1 MTKHVSS
8 LDRLTFRSPF
18 LDVELPVY
26 CLTLYILLFCLIKA
40 GQPINIM
47 LAFSLDLAPT
57 RLSLNAILCCIA
69 KTVFETFPYENF
81 KPTNPAFREESESER
96 ERERERNNANLFI
109 LAGFVACDEH
119 CLNLLISSMN
129 FGMVLKFMFLANSQT
144 GVLKPNV

>member
-1 MTKHVSS
+1 MKTSS
-8 LDRLTFRSPF
+8 RR
-18 LDVELPVY
+18 
-26 CLTLYILLFCLIKA
+26 ILLFERRA
-40 GQPINIM
+40 R
-47 LAFSLDLAPT
+47 A
-57 RLSLNAILCCIA
+57 
-69 KTVFETFPYENF
+69 
-81 KPTNPAFREESESER
+81 SERER